1 MGENSLK
8 KSFLKFCEDKKF
20 EKNKPWIMESQHSHK
35 TRHGILYKI
44 HFK

>member
-20 EKNKPWIMESQHSHK
+20 EKNSKQIE
-35 TRHGILYKI
+35 IIDLLEE
-44 HFK
+44 FKKQ